1 MLKSPRTPT
10 CLTDAVTYFA
20 DPDRALE
27 FLVELRWP
35 QGVTCPHCGAP
46 EPSFL
51 KSRRIWKCRAKPCRK
66 QFSIKVGTIFEDSPL
81 GLDKWL
87 PALWLIAN
95 AKNGISSYEVARALG
110 VTQKTA
116 WFMLGRIRAAM
127 EYAGG
132 DPFSGEVEIDETFV
146 GGRYEYMH
154 KSKRDRLGGGSAG
167 QNKVAITGILERGRI
182 ESQRAKGKRGASR
195 VRVTL
200 TKSLLDTKGLF
211 AHVQGTVRPGSAVYS
226 DEARE
231 YGILS
236 NAYARQVVNHS
247 HEYVRGRVHTNG
259 IENFWS
265 LLKRTIK
272 GTYVSIDPFHTLRY
286 IDEQVFRFNNRRA
299 GDGERFV
306 AVLAALVG
314 KRLTY
319 RELTGADLATT

>member
-1 MLKSPRTPT
+1 MLKSPNTPT
-10 CLTDAVTYFA
+10 CLNDAVVYFA
-20 DPDRALE
+20 DPDQALS

-35 QGVTCPHCGAP
+35 DGVRCPHCGTDN
-46 EPSFL
+46 PSFL
-51 KSRRIWKCRAKPCRK
+51 KSRRIWKCRDKGCRK

-132 DPFSGEVEIDETFV
+132 DPFSGEVEIDESFV

-154 KSKRDRLGGGSAG
+154 KSKRNRLGAG
-167 QNKVAITGILERGRI
+167 DAGKNKVAITGILERGRI

-200 TKSLLDTKGLF
+200 SKNLADTKGLF
-211 AHVQGTVRPGSAVYS
+211 AHVKGTVRPGSAVYT

-236 NAYARQVVNHS
+236 NAYNRQVINHS
-247 HEYVRGRVHTNG
+247 HEYVRGVVHTNG

-306 AVLAALVG
+306 AVLASLVG

-319 RELTGADLATT
+319 RQLTGADLATT